1 MRMLSIA
8 SGSSG
13 NAIYVGSE
21 RTHLLVDAGISGKR
35 IEEGLHLAA
44 LTGADL
50 DGILITH
57 EHSDHIKSI
66 GVMARKHHIPMYATR
81 KTIDTMAAGNYLG
94 KVDWDLFQEVR
105 ADHSFVIG
113 DIEVNP
119 MKISHDAADP
129 VAYRFYQG
137 TKKCAVCTD
146 LGTYTD
152 YTVKALQGLD
162 VLLLESNHDV
172 RMLQMGPYT
181 YPLKQR
187 ILSDHGHLS
196 NESSGRLLSELLHDD
211 IKKIFLGHLSGENNL
226 PDLAYE
232 AVRMEITMGPAP
244 YRGDDF
250 DISVASRHIPGDVV
264 EW

>member
-35 IEEGLHLAA
+35 IEEGLNKAA

-50 DGILITH
+50 AGILVTH
-57 EHSDHIKSI
+57 EHIDHVKSL
-66 GVMARKHHIPMYATR
+66 GVMARKHQVPIYATQ
-81 KTIDTMAAGNYLG
+81 KTIDRMASEHNLG
-94 KVDWDLFQEVR
+94 KVDWELFHPVR
-105 ADHSFVIG
+105 ADHPFTIG
-113 DIEVNP
+113 DVEIEP

-137 TKKCAVCTD
+137 QKRCAVCTD
-146 LGTYTD
+146 LGTYSD
-152 YTVKALQGLD
+152 YTVKALQNMD

-172 RMLQMGPYT
+172 RMLELGPYP

-196 NESSGRLLSELLHDD
+196 NECSGRLLSELLHDG
-211 IKKIFLGHLSGENNL
+211 IRKVFLGHLSGENNH

-232 AVRMEITMGPAP
+232 AVRLEITMGPAP
-244 YRGDDF
+244 YKGDDF
-250 DISVASRHIPGDVV
+250 DIAVASRHNPGDVI